1 MDLISNIEWGLKGL
15 SDAANIH
22 PLFVH
27 FPIALLLTSFA
38 AYILG
43 SLFKKEE
50 LLIAGKWFLYFGTAA
65 AAVTVLT
72 GLEAEKTVPHGG
84 GVHEILI
91 MHKYFGYTVLGLS
104 VLLSAWVLSSKSHI
118 PSKGRVAFLVALA
131 LLAMVIT
138 QGADLGGRMVF
149 LHGVSVGGKGAVEEA
164 MPHDHGYGGE
174 EHADKEHGGEERA
187 DKEHAGEEVIE
198 QEHGDDH
205 HH

>member
-1 MDLISNIEWGLKGL
+1 MMDLISNIEWGLKGL

-50 LLIAGKWFLYFGTAA
+50 LLITGKWFLYFGTLA

-84 GVHEILI
+84 EVHEIMI
-91 MHKYFGYTVLGLS
+91 G
-104 VLLSAWVLSSKSHI
+104 SSTGVRQLTL
-118 PSKGRVAFLVALA
+118 PSIVSLA
-131 LLAMVIT
+131 KRNPNRT
-138 QGADLGGRMVF
+138 
-149 LHGVSVGGKGAVEEA
+149 E
-164 MPHDHGYGGE
+164 P
-174 EHADKEHGGEERA
+174 
-187 DKEHAGEEVIE
+187 
-198 QEHGDDH
+198 
-205 HH
+205 

>member
-1 MDLISNIEWGLKGL
+1 MDFISNIEWGLKGL

-50 LLIAGKWFLYFGTAA
+50 LLITGKWFLYFGTVA

-104 VLLSAWVLSSKSHI
+104 VLLSAWVLSSKAHI
-118 PSKGRVAFLVALA
+118 PSKGRVVFLLALA

-149 LHGVSVGGKGAVEEA
+149 LHGVSVGGKAAVEEA
-164 MPHDHGYGGE
+164 MSHGHDHGAE
-174 EHADKEHGGEERA
+174 EHAGKEHGGHEQA
-187 DKEHAGEEVIE
+187 VKEHAGEEVIE
-198 QEHGDDH
+198 KEHGDDH